1 MRTAVGNM
9 GVGTRLLLATIA
21 VVLVATTTAWVV
33 VLAVGPGIFHHHMLM
48 TGVTDPD
55 VILHAEEAFEDASA
69 VSVSIALMVAL
80 VTASG
85 LGLVL
90 TRRVTRSLDA
100 VTDASRRVAAGDHD
114 ARVPDVRMGR
124 EFVAMADS
132 FNAMAADL
140 GEVES
145 SRTRMLGDLAHEMR
159 TPLATIDAHLEAISD
174 GVRAADEET
183 LAVLGSQVNRLA
195 RLAEDVALV
204 TSAEE
209 GGLSMR
215 RGPLR
220 IADVLEEART
230 HAAARY
236 DEAGVDLEVRV
247 TGAARSA
254 VVDADGDRLGQVL
267 TNLLDNARRHTPAG
281 GRVTVTADVVGDD
294 VRLEVADTGEGIA
307 PEHLPHL
314 FERFYRVDTARDR
327 AHGGSGVGLAIVRAI
342 MRAHGGTVTASSDG
356 AGRGAVFAL
365 TLPVSPQRP

>member
-1 MRTAVGNM
+1 MAHL
-9 GVGTRLLLATIA
+9 GVGARLLIATIA
-21 VVLVATTTAWVV
+21 VVLVATTIAWVV
-33 VLAVGPGIFHHHMLM
+33 VLGVGPGIFHHHMLM

-55 VILHAEEAFEDASA
+55 VLFHAEQAFHDASA
-69 VSVSIALMVAL
+69 VSVSIALVVAL
-80 VTASG
+80 ATASG
-85 LGLVL
+85 LAIVL
-90 TRRVTRSLDA
+90 TRRVTRSLEA
-100 VTDASRRVAAGDHD
+100 VTESSRRVAAGDHD

-124 EFVAMADS
+124 EFAAMAAS

-174 GVRAADEET
+174 GVREADEET

-209 GGLSMR
+209 GVLSMR
-215 RGPLR
+215 HGPVR
-220 IADVLEEART
+220 IAALLEEART
-230 HAAARY
+230 HATARY
-236 DEAGVDLEVRV
+236 DEAGVGLEVRV
-247 TGAARSA
+247 GAAARSA
-254 VVDADGDRLGQVL
+254 VVEADGDRLGQGL
-267 TNLLDNARRHTPAG
+267 TNLLENALRHTPAG
-281 GRVTVTADVVGDD
+281 GRVTVTADVVGDE

-327 AHGGSGVGLAIVRAI
+327 AHGGSGVGLAIVHAI
-342 MRAHGGTVTASSDG
+342 MRAHGGTVTARSDG
-356 AGRGAVFAL
+356 ASRGAVFAL
-365 TLPVSPQRP
+365 TLPVSPPPR